1 MNTEETPII
10 ILLGGASGTGKTT
23 LANALVQEL
32 SLAHHISTGFIRE
45 VARAFLPSSDAEQM
59 VGYSFD
65 AWKHDASG
73 QTETNDD
80 RVIDGAMRQSQLLF
94 PAIRACIDRSRKEG
108 APLVLEGSH
117 MLPGLI
123 DAKDLGVTLF
133 CILDVPDREQM
144 IKRALG
150 PTHSSRNLDKVQLN
164 SIVTFQDACLT
175 LAKENNVSI
184 IDNTNLESAIELAK
198 TLIRNSSIQT
208 RE

>member
-1 MNTEETPII
+1 
-10 ILLGGASGTGKTT
+10 
-23 LANALVQEL
+23 
-32 SLAHHISTGFIRE
+32 
-45 VARAFLPSSDAEQM
+45 
-59 VGYSFD
+59 
-65 AWKHDASG
+65 
-73 QTETNDD
+73 
-80 RVIDGAMRQSQLLF
+80 
-94 PAIRACIDRSRKEG
+94 
-108 APLVLEGSH
+108 

-123 DAKDLGVTLF
+123 DAKHLGATLF

-150 PTHSSRNLDKVQLN
+150 PTHSSRNLDNVQLN

-175 LAKENNVSI
+175 LARENNVSI